1 MTLPRIASQAA
12 ACDGKSTY
20 TRMSVAANSAK
31 WLSRNVDEA
40 FKAYKCRHCGMYHVG
55 STDDHR
61 RPGKPK
67 FQEQDYGYEEP

>member
-1 MTLPRIASQAA
+1 MTLPRLASKVV
-12 ACDGKSTY
+12 ACGEKKSY
-20 TRMSVAANSAK
+20 SRMSVAANSAK